1 MAELTYRGPGFFER
15 EIDISGRISP
25 PVGVPAAI
33 AATAER
39 GPAFVPVVV
48 GSFADFE
55 TRFGTFKIKKQRAR
69 IGRNP
74 KDGSRIEIPA
84 KNTIQWKM
92 SKQLF
97 KLLNNESNNNK

>member
-1 MAELTYRGPGFFER
+1 MSIVTKSQILNQLADIYKDFLRRDLEKALNCVLDEIARALSKQQNVEIRG
-15 EIDISGRISP
+15 
-25 PVGVPAAI
+25 
-33 AATAER
+33 
-39 GPAFVPVVV
+39 
-48 GSFADFE
+48 
-55 TRFGTFKIKKQRAR
+55 FGTFKIKKQRAR